1 MAHSLC
7 FYHHGRMIM
16 IRSLRSTS
24 LIASIMVIPRLVTE
38 LDSAATKLQKVYKG
52 YRTRRSLADCAVV
65 VEELC
70 DVRWMMTTPHS
81 KLLLMNPS
89 MCRSKIRLQP
99 VSLQSGNGNNAANV
113 EAPAFNTAN
122 PLSCK
127 WSSEVDPRIGCVRTV
142 VLGLGSCGR
151 DRTPK
156 FESHRGS
163 FTWD

>member
-1 MAHSLC
+1 
-7 FYHHGRMIM
+7 
-16 IRSLRSTS
+16 
-24 LIASIMVIPRLVTE
+24 MVIPRLVTE

-65 VEELC
+65 VEELWF
-70 DVRWMMTTPHS
+70 VS
-81 KLLLMNPS
+81 I
-89 MCRSKIRLQP
+89 SKIRLQP